1 MAGGGQKAA
10 LRARAARDA
19 SLRLRAGE
27 TMCATY
33 SVHAAACHC
42 LATHLY
48 AGIGVMPVGRGRE
61 TDRCL
66 RCGCTWKRKGYDW
79 QPSVVVAPGDR
90 RRARARGRRAADAAG
105 QLRPVTPNQE
115 VCRA

>member
-42 LATHLY
+42 LATDLY

-79 QPSVVVAPGDR
+79 QPSVVVAPGEVRPWPASCR
-90 RRARARGRRAADAAG
+90 RRGPASTCDPEPGGVPCVR
-105 QLRPVTPNQE
+105 T
-115 VCRA
+115 